1 MAFLSRSCFWLRA
14 QGLTLLLALCLLTP
28 ALGARAEDTAS
39 SGGESLSEARVTA
52 AFIVNFIQF
61 VRWPQQITPLQLCV
75 VGPEHV
81 GDVLEALSNLNRE
94 KSALAI
100 RRLRFSG
107 ETSVEIKGCHAL
119 FIPAVARSSLAQ
131 ILKQTQGKPVLVISD
146 ITGAA
151 ALGVALGLVPVSGN
165 RLSFDAN
172 FTAAREAGLI
182 LNARLLQLARRVY

>member
-1 MAFLSRSCFWLRA
+1 MWPSSQAFVLW
-14 QGLTLLLALCLLTP
+14 LALCLLVP
-28 ALGARAEDTAS
+28 AAGVRAEDRATS
-39 SGGESLSEARVTA
+39 SSNPLSEGRATA

-61 VRWPQQITPLQLCV
+61 VRWPQQTAPLQLCV
-75 VGPEHV
+75 IGPEHV
-81 GDVLEALSNLNRE
+81 GDVLEALADLNRE

-107 ETSVEIKGCHAL
+107 ETPGEIKGCHAL
-119 FIPAVARSSLAQ
+119 FVPAAARNSLGQ
-131 ILKQTQGKPVLVISD
+131 LLKQTQGKPVLVISD
-146 ITGAA
+146 IAGAA
-151 ALGVALGLVPVSGN
+151 ALGVALGLVPVNGN